1 MNKAVEVVT
10 KLLAD
15 RLINRPTKFIGKAK
29 QANPVYNLHKLD
41 ELLKD
46 FECLSQQDNFQEACE
61 ALARG
66 CGWRDY
72 DGKKWS
78 K

>member
-1 MNKAVEVVT
+1 MDAIETVT

-15 RLINRPTKFIGKAK
+15 RLKSKPTKFINAAK
-29 QANPVYNLHKLD
+29 QANPVYNMGKID
-41 ELLKD
+41 DLLVE
-46 FECLSQQDNFQEACE
+46 FENLARQDNFQEACE
-61 ALARG
+61 ALSRG
-66 CGWRDY
+66 CTWRDY